1 MSTFTQIGTAV
12 SVGSGGAASIDFSSI
27 PSTYTD
33 LVVFFSARGV
43 ATSDFPATGLK
54 FNGSATSYSSR
65 FLLGSGSAASS
76 GVGGTST
83 YIRLGNADGS
93 IQTGS
98 TFASTFIYIPNYA
111 GSTNKS
117 VSIDMVSESNTTA
130 AYSNLSAGLWSN
142 TATISSISLFID
154 GANLAQYSSAY
165 LYGVSNA

>member
-1 MSTFTQIGTAV
+1 MPTFTLLQPAV
-12 SVGSGGAASIDFSSI
+12 EVGSGGAASIDFSSI

-33 LVVFFSARGV
+33 LAVFFSARGV

-54 FNGSATSYSSR
+54 FNGSATSYSGR
-65 FLLGSGSAASS
+65 YLLGSGSGTSS
-76 GVGGTST
+76 GVGGST

-93 IQTGS
+93 LQTGS

-117 VSIDMVSESNTTA
+117 VSIDMASENNATA
-130 AYSNLSAGLWSN
+130 AYANLSAGLWSN
-142 TATISSISLFID
+142 TAAITSISLFID